1 MGEPIALE
9 WVYEKRHVQR
19 WLHQGEGPWDRARVS
34 VGRLPDGR
42 WFSST
47 TERGRAVNG
56 WAWPDEAGAREHVA
70 ELMAERAGEWTE
82 LPTVSGP

>member
-9 WVYEKRHVQR
+9 WVYEKTHIQR
-19 WLHQGEGPWDRARVS
+19 WLHEGEGPHDRARVS
-34 VGRLPDGR
+34 VGMLPDGR

-56 WAWPDEAGAREHVA
+56 WAHPDEAGARQHA
-70 ELMAERAGEWTE
+70 DALMAERDGGWTE
-82 LPTVSGP
+82 LPTVPA

>member
-19 WLHQGEGPWDRARVS
+19 WLHEGAGPHDRARVA
-34 VGRLPDGR
+34 VGILPDGR

-47 TERGRAVNG
+47 TERGRATNG
-56 WAWPDEAGAREHVA
+56 WAWPDEASARQHAA
-70 ELMAERAGEWTE
+70 ELRAEREGEWTE
-82 LPTVSGP
+82 LPTVPA